1 MWEPRKWDG
10 VIPLWPL
17 TCLKG
22 SVHSA
27 VLQSVS
33 LLQLA
38 GHALEVLGNAV
49 ACGSVMKP
57 HWLLFVPVASWLFFV
72 DSVLFLASDYCLLTF
87 LSTSATRTR
96 EHSMKSMPSANAAVV
111 PIGPLLTGAGIV
123 KRSAHQSATTDDQL
137 GRRTQ
142 MQQAVRADV
151 ATGALVGKIQVVR
164 WYHLVI
170 HFRDEDDEEF
180 YCVLFG

>member
-1 MWEPRKWDG
+1 M
-10 VIPLWPL
+10 
-17 TCLKG
+17 
-22 SVHSA
+22 
-27 VLQSVS
+27 
-33 LLQLA
+33 
-38 GHALEVLGNAV
+38 
-49 ACGSVMKP
+49 
-57 HWLLFVPVASWLFFV
+57 
-72 DSVLFLASDYCLLTF
+72 
-87 LSTSATRTR
+87 
-96 EHSMKSMPSANAAVV
+96 
-111 PIGPLLTGAGIV
+111 